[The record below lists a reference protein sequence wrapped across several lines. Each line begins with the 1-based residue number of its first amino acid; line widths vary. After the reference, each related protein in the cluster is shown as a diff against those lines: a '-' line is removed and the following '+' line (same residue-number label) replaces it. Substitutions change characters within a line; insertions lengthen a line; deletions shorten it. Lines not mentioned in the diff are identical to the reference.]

1 LYTYFIFRL
10 RFFFSTKFDHTSEL
24 HYL

>member
-10 RFFFSTKFDHTSEL
+10 RVFFSTKFDHTSEL